1 VDEPTTLLPAT
12 SFGEWRAPGDER
24 DGQSWR
30 SGGTLRMPN
39 ERGRP
44 TTGGCELTGAINA
57 RGIEQ
62 MADRTGNDRIHL
74 TVGDA
79 RALGEAAMRGAAFD
93 DEDARIL
100 TDHVLDAA
108 LCGYEYSGLPKL
120 LNVVDD
126 PNFRQKR
133 HPVAVV
139 RETGAT
145 ALLDGGNTTGMIA
158 AYHASEAVINR
169 AQAHG
174 IAVVCLGNTWMTG
187 RSADYCEMIAR
198 AGLVVL
204 HTVASP
210 PAVAPF
216 GGMRPA
222 LGTNPIAFGFPTD
235 SDPLVI
241 DMGTSAFMATDLQFR
256 ARLGT
261 PIPQGVALGPDGHPT
276 TDAVIAQ
283 QGALLPFG
291 GSEGGYKGFGLALA
305 MDAFGALTAGIR
317 PADSVSGYL
326 FFAFKPDLFLS
337 PEGYRQEVGRRIAAI
352 KASPRH
358 TGIAEIRV
366 PGERSYATRSRLVR
380 EGIEIDR
387 KIHAALGRL
396 ADGNLD
402 HGG

>member
-1 VDEPTTLLPAT
+1 
-12 SFGEWRAPGDER
+12 
-24 DGQSWR
+24 
-30 SGGTLRMPN
+30 
-39 ERGRP
+39 
-44 TTGGCELTGAINA
+44 
-57 RGIEQ
+57 
-62 MADRTGNDRIHL
+62 MADGTGNERIHL
-74 TVGDA
+74 TVEEA
-79 RALGEAAMRGAAFD
+79 RALGEAAMCGAGFD

-120 LNVVDD
+120 LNVVDY
-126 PNFRQKR
+126 PKFQQSRQ
-133 HPVAVV
+133 PVRVV

-158 AYHASEAVINR
+158 AYRASEATIHR
-169 AQAHG
+169 AQHHG
-174 IAVVCLGNTWMTG
+174 LAVVCLGNTWMTG
-187 RSADYCEMIAR
+187 RSAYYCEMIAR

-216 GGMRPA
+216 GGTRPA

-241 DMGTSAFMATDLQFR
+241 DMGTSAFMGTDLQFR

-261 PIPQGVALGPDGHPT
+261 PIPAGVALGPDGQPT
-276 TDAVIAQ
+276 TNAVTAH

-291 GSEGGYKGFGLALA
+291 GAEGGYKGFGLALA
-305 MDAFGALTAGIR
+305 MDALGALTAGIR
-317 PADSVSGYL
+317 PADAVSGYM
-326 FFAFKPDLFLS
+326 FFAFKPDVFLS
-337 PEGYRQEVGRRIAAI
+337 PDAYRQEVGRRIAAI
-352 KASPRH
+352 KATPRQ
-358 TGIAEIRV
+358 TGIAEIRI

-380 EGIEIDR
+380 EGIEIDW
-387 KIHAALGRL
+387 KIHDALGRL
-396 ADGNLD
+396 AEGNLD